1 MADIVVTEFID
12 LGPIELLKQKYSVH
26 LDSELWNK
34 RAELEALVGDA
45 VGLIVRNRTRVDA
58 ALLEKAPKLKVIGR
72 LGVGLDNIDMEA
84 CKARG
89 IVVCPA
95 VGANAVAVAE
105 HVIATTLILLRGA
118 AYLSTSRVAV
128 GEWPREEL
136 SRGHEA
142 AGRRFGII
150 GYGSIG
156 QHVGA
161 RARALGMH
169 VVAHDNYLPADS
181 AAWANAERASLDE
194 LLSTCDVITLHCPL
208 TPETRG
214 LIGARELA
222 RMKKGAILINT
233 ARGGIVDEQA
243 LAAALRSGHLGG
255 AAVDVFTTEPIDE
268 STAAI
273 FRDVPNLILTPHIAG
288 VTIESNARISTVT
301 VDNVLRELKAAGL

>member
-1 MADIVVTEFID
+1 MADIVVTEFLD
-12 LGPIELLKQKYSVH
+12 PGPIELLKQKYSVH
-26 LDSELWNK
+26 VDTDLWNK
-34 RAELEALVGDA
+34 RSELEKLVGDA
-45 VGLIVRNRTRVDA
+45 IALIVRNRTRVDA
-58 ALLEKAPKLKVIGR
+58 ALLDEAPKLKVIGR

-84 CKARG
+84 CKARN

-105 HVIATTLILLRGA
+105 HVIATTLILLRRA
-118 AYLSTSRVAV
+118 AYLSTSRVAA

-156 QHVGA
+156 QQVGA

-169 VVAHDNYLPADS
+169 IVAYDRYLPPDS
-181 AAWANAERASLDE
+181 PAWENAERASLDE
-194 LLSTCDVITLHCPL
+194 VLEICDVVTLHCPL

-243 LAAALRSGHLGG
+243 LADALRSGHLGG
-255 AAVDVFTTEPIDE
+255 AAIDVFSTEPIDE

-273 FRDVPNLILTPHIAG
+273 FRNVPNLILTPHIAG

>member
-34 RAELEALVGDA
+34 RAELEAFVGDA

-105 HVIATTLILLRGA
+105 HVIATTLILMRGA
-118 AYLSTSRVAV
+118 AYLSTSRVAT

-161 RARALGMH
+161 RARALGML

-181 AAWANAERASLDE
+181 AAWATAERASLDE

-222 RMKKGAILINT
+222 RMKRGAILINT

-243 LAAALRSGHLGG
+243 LADALRSGHLGG

>member
-1 MADIVVTEFID
+1 MADIVVTEFLD
-12 LGPIELLKQKYSVH
+12 PGPIELLKQKYSVH
-26 LDSELWNK
+26 VDTDLWNK
-34 RAELEALVGDA
+34 RSELEKLVGDA
-45 VGLIVRNRTRVDA
+45 IALIVRNRTRVDA
-58 ALLEKAPKLKVIGR
+58 ALLDEAPKLKVIGR

-84 CKARG
+84 CKARN

-105 HVIATTLILLRGA
+105 HVIATTLILLRGD
-118 AYLSTSRVAV
+118 AYLSTSRVTA

-156 QHVGA
+156 QQVGA

-169 VVAHDNYLPADS
+169 IVAYDRYLPPDS
-181 AAWANAERASLDE
+181 PAWENAERASLDE
-194 LLSTCDVITLHCPL
+194 VLEICDVVTLHCPL

-243 LAAALRSGHLGG
+243 LADALRSGHLGG
-255 AAVDVFTTEPIDE
+255 AAIDVFTTEPIDE
-268 STAAI
+268 DTAAI
-273 FRDVPNLILTPHIAG
+273 FRNVPNLILTPHIAG

>member
-34 RAELEALVGDA
+34 RAELEAFVGDA

-105 HVIATTLILLRGA
+105 HVIATTLILMRGA
-118 AYLSTSRVAV
+118 AYLSTSRVAT

-161 RARALGMH
+161 RARALGML

-181 AAWANAERASLDE
+181 AAWATAERASLDE

-214 LIGARELA
+214 LIGARELG

-243 LAAALRSGHLGG
+243 LADALRLGHLGG
-255 AAVDVFTTEPIDE
+255 AAIDVFTTEPIDE

>member
-1 MADIVVTEFID
+1 MADIVVTEFLD
-12 LGPIELLKQKYSVH
+12 PGPIELLKQKYSVH
-26 LDSELWNK
+26 VDTDLWNK
-34 RAELEALVGDA
+34 RSELEKLVGDA
-45 VGLIVRNRTRVDA
+45 IALIVRNRTRVDA
-58 ALLEKAPKLKVIGR
+58 ALLDEAPKLKVIGR

-84 CKARG
+84 CKARN

-105 HVIATTLILLRGA
+105 HVIATTLILLRGD
-118 AYLSTSRVAV
+118 AYLSTSRVTA

-156 QHVGA
+156 QQVGA

-169 VVAHDNYLPADS
+169 IVAYDRYLPPDS
-181 AAWANAERASLDE
+181 PAWENAERASLDE
-194 LLSTCDVITLHCPL
+194 VLEICDVVTLHCPL

-243 LAAALRSGHLGG
+243 LADALRSGHLGG
-255 AAVDVFTTEPIDE
+255 AAIDVFSTEPIDE

-273 FRDVPNLILTPHIAG
+273 FRNVPNLILTPHIAG